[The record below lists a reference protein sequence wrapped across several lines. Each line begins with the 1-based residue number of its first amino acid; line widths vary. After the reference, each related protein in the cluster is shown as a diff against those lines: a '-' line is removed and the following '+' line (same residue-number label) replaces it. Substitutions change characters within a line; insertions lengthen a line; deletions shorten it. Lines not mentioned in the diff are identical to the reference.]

1 MIDVKIISK
10 PKNEGSTSAVNTGTT
25 AYGSMAVKE
34 AAHAAKA
41 DIAET
46 AKEAEHASK
55 ADHSL
60 EANHA
65 LVAETVKGGIE
76 KAKEADHAKEADN
89 SKEWSGHEFS
99 DWLDQ
104 PVKKGD
110 AVAFASVTSDDM
122 HSSDSDGNTSMTGKG
137 WTLKNVI
144 DETGRYSVLAVDN
157 IVVRKKLEAAELE
170 IHKKTYVG
178 AQMIASDWGHKILR
192 VDPIYFDYA
201 SGESSTIGLTL
212 FTLPVTVNG
221 VRRMVAFVGK
231 ELTATDT
238 RVELLGDGKGL
249 LNKELEQ
256 MSNAFKVYFCESDGT
271 TSVEDD
277 LVVGGMGQ
285 CQEFNVKERV
295 THNFTNTYYWGVC
308 VKHGVEDN
316 VLIGGHTIRCVYGV
330 FAHTTAKI
338 TLKSEAPRHAGK
350 TFTCYG
356 MEQAGCTFPVAGDD
370 MVGFGCADPRQD
382 ADRCNAIVI
391 ASKDGE
397 NSAPSVISY
406 SGIGRM
412 RGGKIHAAGAETIPD
427 YAGISEQYSIPD
439 GKDDSR
445 LDFRISRKKGNV
457 FKGDMYLKG
466 DNGEVRPVGD
476 TYMLGVSAPVVEH
489 GGTVSLSVYHVAGGK
504 AEKMTEA
511 AVRGKGLTLLLRRD
525 TGSTSALTGSWGTIG
540 WATLTTDNTDVHSV
554 TFDLKKGGDTLDS
567 ISVSVGKPQTEV
579 WRLMAVTELAE
590 TNYTIDKD
598 KYRAAYE
605 TVNGSGTAATDPTA
619 DAVFA
624 KTGNI
629 SLEYRILYQK
639 GDGEPKVFTTIA
651 DAQKATGKTLK
662 LTVTEFGTSD
672 QILGQYTNQD
682 GSAAATKLQKLC
694 FTDSSPVA
702 ATVAYVKVSFLAP
715 GGNQLDL
722 REVRMKLG
730 TNGAAEFNKQFLAYI
745 YYGTSGGGG
754 TQYANKRISTM
765 EKNYSELTKT
775 VKGHDGRLGLYDTK
789 IRETA
794 ECLSTEVSKRET
806 TDRNLGKLN
815 ESVSKISQS
824 ADENSTRVT
833 SLYTEGNLLWG
844 GDVRGMVKKQY
855 GVFTSDR
862 VSVKK
867 GLSYTVAARMW
878 LVAKKDYPT
887 QPAMDGHV
895 IHLYAFKP
903 DWSWQSD
910 HVFSYTRA
918 GTVIGRLMFTA
929 MEDMDVMVGIYE
941 QNGNG
946 GDPKAYGGVAVDW
959 VRMDMGDHIND
970 DVLTS
975 WSASAKDV
983 EAQNLIPDVN
993 FDDSTWKRTQ
1003 PDGATRE
1010 PVNEEIKE
1018 FNDSGLLSVYNDDY
1032 SYYGFR
1038 GVRLRRS
1045 GCRTTSS
1052 NGLRYYIP
1060 FRGEGDYTLAAMVK
1074 DLGDVTLDES
1084 VWIQM
1089 YPCGEDRKRNGNGA
1103 MFSLGSGN
1111 ATGGYI
1117 PLSVTHRFADSE
1129 KNSNGESVKTFWIE
1143 VRVLLLKNGDVVVSR
1158 LSLAKNPTPIH
1169 WNANVIGES
1178 AGRQQALESY
1188 TQQRAGSIEAGIRQG
1203 LRSVGFNMDSS
1214 TWTVNTW
1221 GDRFAWYANKGDATR
1236 NDLSKAVMYVDSQTN
1251 TLHVKGYV
1259 EATGGKIGELELV
1272 SDGGVTFERS
1282 KDSSGKYIEK
1292 SRSVLSSRSITFYEQ
1307 HSDGRFSIVD
1317 PVSWI
1322 IKNQSDADH
1331 PGKGLQSVKMEGYS
1345 YMIPG
1350 HSVEL
1355 GDNTTPTNWAK
1366 MTGMGIGYSTNGRA
1380 IAKVF
1385 QSGTGGLAMVCV
1397 AYGRINANGT
1407 FDADKQTQMALDYNC
1422 TVERV
1427 NKRDT
1432 GWYECTLRQTP
1443 HGLYTVFVRARVSS
1457 GGNVMYATLG
1467 AVSVYT
1473 FTVMTSDDSTR
1484 NDCDF
1489 EYFVVSFGGY

>member
-10 PKNEGSTSAVNTGTT
+10 PKNEGSTSAVNTGST
-25 AYGSMAVKE
+25 AYSSMAVKE

-46 AKEAEHASK
+46 AKEAAHARV
-55 ADHSL
+55 ADS
-60 EANHA
+60 
-65 LVAETVKGGIE
+65 VKGSIE

-89 SKEWSGHEFS
+89 SRQWDGHEFS
-99 DWLDQ
+99 GWLDQ
-104 PVKKGD
+104 PVRKSD
-110 AVAFASVTSDDM
+110 AVTFASVTSDDM
-122 HSSDSDGNTSMTGKG
+122 HSSDSDGSTSMTGKG
-137 WTLKNVI
+137 WTLKNVK
-144 DETGRYSVLAVDN
+144 DATGTYSVLAVDN

-178 AQMIASDWGHKILR
+178 AQMTAGDWGHKILR
-192 VDPIYFDYA
+192 VDPIYYDYT
-201 SGESSTIGLTL
+201 SGEASAIDLTL
-212 FTLPVTVNG
+212 FTLPVTVDG

-231 ELTATDT
+231 SLTATET

-295 THNFTNTYYWGVC
+295 THSFTNTYYWGVC
-308 VKHGVEDN
+308 VKHGIEDN
-316 VLIGGHTIRCVYGV
+316 VLIGGHSIRCVYGV

-338 TLKSEAPRHAGK
+338 TLKSEAPGHAGK

-370 MVGFGCADPRQD
+370 MVGFGCADPWQD

-412 RGGKIHAAGAETIPD
+412 RGGRIHAVSTDAIPD
-427 YAGISEQYSIPD
+427 YADISEQYSIPD

-445 LDFRISRKKGNV
+445 LDFRISKKKGNV
-457 FKGDMYLKG
+457 FKGDVYLKG
-466 DNGEVRPVGD
+466 DNGDVRPVGD

-489 GGTVSLSVYHVAGGK
+489 GGTVSLSVYHVTGGK
-504 AEKMTEA
+504 AAKMTEA
-511 AVRGKGLTLLLRRD
+511 AVKEKGLTLLLRRD
-525 TGSTSALTGSWGTIG
+525 TGSKSALTGSWSTIG
-540 WATLTTDNTDVHSV
+540 WATLTTNSTDVHSV
-554 TFDLKKGGDTLDS
+554 TFDLKNGDDTLDS

-590 TNYTIDKD
+590 TDYTIDKD
-598 KYRAAYE
+598 KYKAAYE
-605 TVNGSGTAATDPTA
+605 AVNGSGTAATDPTA
-619 DAVFA
+619 DAVFVKA
-624 KTGNI
+624 GNI

-672 QILGQYTNQD
+672 QILGQYTSQD
-682 GSAAATKLQKLC
+682 GTAAATKLQKLY

-702 ATVAYVKVSFLAP
+702 ATVSYVKVSFLDP

-730 TNGAAEFNKQFLAYI
+730 TNGVAEFNKQFLSYI

-754 TQYANKRISTM
+754 TQYTNKRISTM

-775 VKGHDGRLGLYDTK
+775 VKGHDGRLGLYETK

-794 ECLSTEVSKRET
+794 EGLSTEVSKRET

-824 ADENSTRVT
+824 ADEISTRVA

-844 GDVRGMVKKQY
+844 GDVRGMVRKQY
-855 GVFTSDR
+855 EVLRSAR
-862 VSVKK
+862 ISVKK
-867 GLSYTVAARMW
+867 GLSYTVTARMW
-878 LVAKKDYPT
+878 LTAKSGYPA

-910 HVFSYTRA
+910 QVFSYTRA
-918 GTVIGRLMFTA
+918 GTVIDRLMFTA
-929 MEDMDVMVGIYE
+929 VEDMDVMVGIYE

-959 VRMDMGDHIND
+959 VRVDMGDHINE

-993 FDDSTWKRTQ
+993 FEDSTWKKTT

-1010 PVNEEIKE
+1010 RVSDEIE
-1018 FNDSGLLSVYNDDY
+1018 NFNDSGLLSVYDDDL
-1032 SYYGFR
+1032 SYYGFN

-1045 GCRTTSS
+1045 GYGTTSS

-1060 FRGEGDYTLAAMVK
+1060 FRGDGDYTLTAMVK
-1074 DLGDVTLDES
+1074 DLGNVTLDEG

-1089 YPCGEDRKRNGNGA
+1089 YPCGEDKKRNGNGA

-1158 LSLAKNPTPIH
+1158 LSLAKNPTAIH
-1169 WNANVIGES
+1169 WNANAIGES

-1259 EATGGKIGELELV
+1259 EATGGKIGGLKLAD
-1272 SDGGVTFERS
+1272 DGLYQGGSTSRRYAYYAI
-1282 KDSSGKYIEK
+1282 DSLYLRGMRASRNNSTVYQIKFGW
-1292 SRSVLSSRSITFYEQ
+1292 RSVDNA
-1307 HSDGRFSIVD
+1307 DGTISPKD
-1317 PVSWI
+1317 MGY
-1322 IKNQSDADH
+1322 ADH
-1331 PGKGLQSVKMEGYS
+1331 GLNGAVEFIRTTKGNTSYVNLRSRGATETGDGAAYEGTNECALGVRCGDSTTGYGYGFINIGMLATHRITELLGEGKISTKLKTEGIYIADAGITITLPDDPQPGTRITVLQNTLSKVIFNGNGYRFKQGTSISPGYEANSDKNGQWNYFIFDGTFWECS
-1345 YMIPG
+1345 Y
-1350 HSVEL
+1350 V
-1355 GDNTTPTNWAK
+1355 
-1366 MTGMGIGYSTNGRA
+1366 
-1380 IAKVF
+1380 
-1385 QSGTGGLAMVCV
+1385 QSGNM
-1397 AYGRINANGT
+1397 
-1407 FDADKQTQMALDYNC
+1407 
-1422 TVERV
+1422 
-1427 NKRDT
+1427 
-1432 GWYECTLRQTP
+1432 W
-1443 HGLYTVFVRARVSS
+1443 
-1457 GGNVMYATLG
+1457 
-1467 AVSVYT
+1467 
-1473 FTVMTSDDSTR
+1473 
-1484 NDCDF
+1484 
-1489 EYFVVSFGGY
+1489 

>member
-10 PKNEGSTSAVNTGTT
+10 PKNEGSTSAVNTGST

-55 ADHSL
+55 TDHAL

-65 LVAETVKGGIE
+65 LVAETVKGEIE

-122 HSSDSDGNTSMTGKG
+122 HSSDSDGSTSMTGKG
-137 WTLKNVI
+137 WTLRNVR
-144 DETGRYSVLAVDN
+144 DETGSYSVLAVDN

-170 IHKKTYVG
+170 IHRKTYVG
-178 AQMIASDWGHKILR
+178 AQQIASDWGHKILR
-192 VDPIYFDYA
+192 VDPVNMDYET
-201 SGESSTIGLTL
+201 GEVSSLSGLTL
-212 FTLPVTVNG
+212 FTLPVTVDG
-221 VRRMVAFVGK
+221 VERPVAFVGRALSDT
-231 ELTATDT
+231 ET
-238 RVELLGDGKGL
+238 RVELLGDGKGV
-249 LNKELEQ
+249 LNRELETTA
-256 MSNAFKVYFCESDGT
+256 NAFKVYFCESDGT
-271 TSVEDD
+271 ASIEDD
-277 LVVGGMGQ
+277 LVVGAMGQ

-295 THNFTNTYYWGVC
+295 THNFKNTYYWGVC

-316 VLIGGHTIRCVYGV
+316 VMIRDKATKCVYGV
-330 FAHTTAKI
+330 FVHTTKLI
-338 TLKSEAPRHAGK
+338 TLTSEVSKK

-356 MEQAGCTFPVAGDD
+356 MEMDKCTFPVAGDD
-370 MVGFGCADPRQD
+370 MVAFGCADPWQD
-382 ADRCNAIVI
+382 ADRCNAII
-391 ASKDGE
+391 TASKDGE
-397 NSAPSVISY
+397 KSAPSVIAY
-406 SGIGRM
+406 SGIGRK
-412 RGGKIHAAGAETIPD
+412 RGGAVIGELAADAACPA
-427 YAGISEQYSIPD
+427 YAGIGEQYSIPSA
-439 GKDDSR
+439 KDDSR
-445 LDFRISRKKGNV
+445 LDFRISKRKGNV
-457 FKGDMYLKG
+457 FKGEMYLKG

-794 ECLSTEVSKRET
+794 EGLSTEVSKRET

-824 ADENSTRVT
+824 ADEISTRVT

-946 GDPKAYGGVAVDW
+946 GDPKTYGGVAVDW

-1169 WNANVIGES
+1169 WNANAIGES

-1292 SRSVLSSRSITFYEQ
+1292 SRSVMSSRSITFYEQ

-1331 PGKGLQSVKMEGYS
+1331 PGKGLQSVKMKGYS

>member
-10 PKNEGSTSAVNTGTT
+10 PKNEGSTSAVNTGST
-25 AYGSMAVKE
+25 AYSSMAVKE

-46 AKEAEHASK
+46 AKEA
-55 ADHSL
+55 D
-60 EANHA
+60 HA
-65 LVAETVKGGIE
+65 LVAETVKGSIE
-76 KAKEADHAKEADN
+76 KAKEADHAKETDN
-89 SKEWSGHEFS
+89 SRQWSGNEFS
-99 DWLDQ
+99 SWLDQ
-104 PVKKGD
+104 PVRKSD
-110 AVAFASVTSDDM
+110 AVTFASVTSDDM
-122 HSSDSDGNTSMTGKG
+122 HSSDSDGSTSMTGKG
-137 WTLKNVI
+137 WTLKNVK
-144 DETGRYSVLAVDN
+144 DATGTYSVLAVDN

-178 AQMIASDWGHKILR
+178 AQMTAGDWGHKILR
-192 VDPIYFDYA
+192 VDPIYYDYTSCEA
-201 SGESSTIGLTL
+201 RAIGLTL
-212 FTLPVTVNG
+212 FTLPVTVDG

-231 ELTATDT
+231 SLTATET

-308 VKHGVEDN
+308 VKHGIEDN
-316 VLIGGHTIRCVYGV
+316 VLIGGHSIRCVYGV

-338 TLKSEAPRHAGK
+338 TLKSEAPGHAGK

-370 MVGFGCADPRQD
+370 MVGFGCADPWQN

-412 RGGKIHAAGAETIPD
+412 RGGRIHAVSTDAVPD
-427 YAGISEQYSIPD
+427 YADISEQYSIPD

-445 LDFRISRKKGNV
+445 LDFRISKKKGNV
-457 FKGDMYLKG
+457 FKGDVFLKG
-466 DNGEVRPVGD
+466 DNGDVRPVGD

-489 GGTVSLSVYHVAGGK
+489 GGTVSLSVYHVTGGK
-504 AEKMTEA
+504 AAKMTEA
-511 AVRGKGLTLLLRRD
+511 AVKEKGLTLLLRRD
-525 TGSTSALTGSWGTIG
+525 IGSKSALTGSWSTIG
-540 WATLTTDNTDVHSV
+540 WATLTTNSTDVHSV
-554 TFDLKKGGDTLDS
+554 TFDLKKGDDTLDS

-590 TNYTIDKD
+590 TDYTIDKD
-598 KYRAAYE
+598 KYKAAYE
-605 TVNGSGTAATDPTA
+605 AVNGSGTAATDPTA
-619 DAVFA
+619 DAVFVKA
-624 KTGNI
+624 GNI

-662 LTVTEFGTSD
+662 LAVTEFGTSD
-672 QILGQYTNQD
+672 QILGQYTSQD
-682 GSAAATKLQKLC
+682 GTVAATKLQKLC
-694 FTDSSPVA
+694 FADSSPVA
-702 ATVAYVKVSFLAP
+702 ATVSYVKVSFLDP

-730 TNGAAEFNKQFLAYI
+730 TNGVAEFNKQFLSYI

-775 VKGHDGRLGLYDTK
+775 VKGHDGRLGLYETK

-794 ECLSTEVSKRET
+794 EGLDAEVRARKI
-806 TDRNLGKLN
+806 TDNKLGKMD
-815 ESVSKISQS
+815 EDVSKISQR
-824 ADENSTRVT
+824 ATEISTRVT

-867 GLSYTVAARMW
+867 GLSYTVATRMW

-895 IHLYAFKP
+895 IHLYVFKP
-903 DWSWQSD
+903 DWSWQKSQ
-910 HVFSYTRA
+910 VFSYTRA
-918 GTVIGRLMFTA
+918 GTVIDYLMFTA
-929 MEDMDVMVGIYE
+929 EEDMDVQIGIYE
-941 QNGNG
+941 QDDK
-946 GDPKAYGGVAVDW
+946 GDDAKVYGGVAVDW
-959 VRMDMGDHIND
+959 VRMDMGNQKQ
-970 DVLTS
+970 TR
-975 WSASAKDV
+975 WSAAAKDV

-1010 PVNEEIKE
+1010 QVNEEIKD
-1018 FNDSGLLSVYNDDY
+1018 FNDSGLLGVYNDDY

-1045 GCRTTSS
+1045 GCRTTSN

-1060 FRGEGDYTLAAMVK
+1060 FRGEGDYTLTAMVK
-1074 DLGDVTLDES
+1074 DLNGVTLDEG

-1089 YPCGEDRKRNGNGA
+1089 YPCGEDKKRNGSGS

-1117 PLSVTHRFADSE
+1117 PLSVTRRFADSE
-1129 KNSNGESVKTFWIE
+1129 TNSSGALVKTFWIE

-1169 WNANVIGES
+1169 WNANAIGES

-1259 EATGGKIGELELV
+1259 EATGGKIGGLKLAD
-1272 SDGGVTFERS
+1272 DGLYQGGSTS
-1282 KDSSGKYIEK
+1282 KRYAYYAIDSLYLRGMRASRNNSTVYQIKFGW
-1292 SRSVLSSRSITFYEQ
+1292 RSVDNA
-1307 HSDGRFSIVD
+1307 DGTIS
-1317 PVSWI
+1317 P
-1322 IKNQSDADH
+1322 KGMGYADH
-1331 PGKGLQSVKMEGYS
+1331 GLNGAVEFIRTTKGNTSYVNLRSRGATETGDGAAYEGTNECALGVRCGDSTTGYGYGFINIGMLATHRVTELLGEGKISTKLKTEGIYIADAGITITLPDDPQPGTRITVLQNTPRKVIFNGNGYRFKHGTSISPGYEANSDKNGQWNYFIFDGTFWECS
-1345 YMIPG
+1345 Y
-1350 HSVEL
+1350 V
-1355 GDNTTPTNWAK
+1355 
-1366 MTGMGIGYSTNGRA
+1366 
-1380 IAKVF
+1380 
-1385 QSGTGGLAMVCV
+1385 QSGNM
-1397 AYGRINANGT
+1397 
-1407 FDADKQTQMALDYNC
+1407 
-1422 TVERV
+1422 
-1427 NKRDT
+1427 
-1432 GWYECTLRQTP
+1432 W
-1443 HGLYTVFVRARVSS
+1443 
-1457 GGNVMYATLG
+1457 
-1467 AVSVYT
+1467 
-1473 FTVMTSDDSTR
+1473 
-1484 NDCDF
+1484 
-1489 EYFVVSFGGY
+1489 

>member
-10 PKNEGSTSAVNTGTT
+10 PKNEGSTSAVNTGST
-25 AYGSMAVKE
+25 AYSSMAVKE

-46 AKEAEHASK
+46 AKEADHAAE
-55 ADHSL
+55 AD
-60 EANHA
+60 HA
-65 LVAETVKGGIE
+65 LVAETVKGSIE

-89 SKEWSGHEFS
+89 SRQWGGHEFS

-104 PVKKGD
+104 PVRKSD
-110 AVAFASVTSDDM
+110 AVTFASVTSDDM
-122 HSSDSDGNTSMTGKG
+122 HSSDSDGSTSMTGKG
-137 WTLKNVI
+137 WTLRNVS
-144 DETGRYSVLAVDN
+144 DETGSYSVLAVDN

-178 AQMIASDWGHKILR
+178 AQMIAGDWGHKILR
-192 VDPIYFDYA
+192 VDPIYYDYT
-201 SGESSTIGLTL
+201 SGEARAIGLTL
-212 FTLPVTVNG
+212 FTLPVTVDG

-231 ELTATDT
+231 SLTATET

-308 VKHGVEDN
+308 VKHGIEDN
-316 VLIGGHTIRCVYGV
+316 VLIGGHSIRCVYGI
-330 FAHTTAKI
+330 FSHTTAKI
-338 TLKSEAPRHAGK
+338 TLKSEAPGHAGK

-382 ADRCNAIVI
+382 ADRCNGIII

-412 RGGKIHAAGAETIPD
+412 RGGRIHAVSTDAIPD
-427 YAGISEQYSIPD
+427 YADISEQYSIPD

-445 LDFRISRKKGNV
+445 LDFRISKKKGNV
-457 FKGDMYLKG
+457 FKGDVFLKG
-466 DNGEVRPVGD
+466 DNGDVRPVGD

-504 AEKMTEA
+504 AAKMTEA
-511 AVRGKGLTLLLRRD
+511 AVKEKGLTLLLRRD

-540 WATLTTDNTDVHSV
+540 WATLTMNSTDVHSV
-554 TFDLKKGGDTLDS
+554 TFDLKKGDDTLDS

-590 TNYTIDKD
+590 TDYTIDKD
-598 KYRAAYE
+598 KYKAAYE

-619 DAVFA
+619 DAVFV

-651 DAQKATGKTLK
+651 DAQKTTGKTLK

-672 QILGQYTNQD
+672 QILGQYTSQD
-682 GSAAATKLQKLC
+682 GTAAATKLQKLC

-702 ATVAYVKVSFLAP
+702 ATVAYVKVSFLDP

-730 TNGAAEFNKQFLAYI
+730 TNGVAEFNKKFLAYI

-794 ECLSTEVSKRET
+794 EGLSTEVSKRET

-824 ADENSTRVT
+824 ADEISTRVT
-833 SLYTEGNLLWG
+833 SLYAEGNLLWG

-855 GVFTSDR
+855 GVFISNR

-867 GLSYTVAARMW
+867 GLSYTVTARMW
-878 LVAKKDYPT
+878 LTAKSGYPA

-903 DWSWQSD
+903 DWSWQSNQ
-910 HVFSYTRA
+910 VFSYTRA
-918 GTVIGRLMFTA
+918 GTVIDRLMFTA
-929 MEDMDVMVGIYE
+929 VEDMDVMVGIYE

-946 GDPKAYGGVAVDW
+946 DDPKVYGGVAVDW

-993 FDDSTWKRTQ
+993 FEDSTWKKTM

-1010 PVNEEIKE
+1010 RVSDDIKN
-1018 FNDSGLLSVYNDDY
+1018 FNDSGLLSVYGDDL
-1032 SYYGFR
+1032 SYYGFN

-1045 GCRTTSS
+1045 GYGTTSS

-1074 DLGDVTLDES
+1074 DLGDVTLDEG

-1089 YPCGEDRKRNGNGA
+1089 YPCGEDRKRNGDGT

-1111 ATGGYI
+1111 VTGGYI

-1129 KNSNGESVKTFWIE
+1129 KNSNGGSVKTFWIE
-1143 VRVLLLKNGDVVVSR
+1143 VRVLLLKNGDVAVSR
-1158 LSLAKNPTPIH
+1158 LSLAKNPTAVH
-1169 WNANVIGES
+1169 WNANALGGS

-1188 TQQRAGSIEAGIRQG
+1188 TQQRAGYVESGIRQG

-1259 EATGGKIGELELV
+1259 EATGGKIGGLKLAD
-1272 SDGGVTFERS
+1272 DGLYQGGSTS
-1282 KDSSGKYIEK
+1282 KRYAYYAIDSLYLRGMRASRNNSTVYQIKFGW
-1292 SRSVLSSRSITFYEQ
+1292 RSVDNA
-1307 HSDGRFSIVD
+1307 DGTISPKD
-1317 PVSWI
+1317 MGY
-1322 IKNQSDADH
+1322 ADH
-1331 PGKGLQSVKMEGYS
+1331 GLNGAVEFIRTTKGNTSYVNLRSRGATETGDGAAYEGTNECALGVRCGDSTTGYGYGFINIGMLATHRVTELLGEGKINTKLKTEGIYIADAGITITMPDNPQPGTRITVLQNTPNKVIFNGNGYKFKQGTSVSPGYEANSDKDGQWNYFVFDGTFWECS
-1345 YMIPG
+1345 Y
-1350 HSVEL
+1350 V
-1355 GDNTTPTNWAK
+1355 
-1366 MTGMGIGYSTNGRA
+1366 
-1380 IAKVF
+1380 
-1385 QSGTGGLAMVCV
+1385 QSGNM
-1397 AYGRINANGT
+1397 
-1407 FDADKQTQMALDYNC
+1407 
-1422 TVERV
+1422 
-1427 NKRDT
+1427 
-1432 GWYECTLRQTP
+1432 W
-1443 HGLYTVFVRARVSS
+1443 
-1457 GGNVMYATLG
+1457 
-1467 AVSVYT
+1467 
-1473 FTVMTSDDSTR
+1473 
-1484 NDCDF
+1484 
-1489 EYFVVSFGGY
+1489 

>member
-10 PKNEGSTSAVNTGTT
+10 PKNEGSTSAVNTGST

-55 ADHSL
+55 ADQAL

-89 SKEWSGHEFS
+89 SKQWSGHEFS

-144 DETGRYSVLAVDN
+144 DETGSYSVLAVDN

-238 RVELLGDGKGL
+238 RVELLGDGNGL

-256 MSNAFKVYFCESDGT
+256 VANAFKVYFCESDGT
-271 TSVEDD
+271 ASIEDD
-277 LVVGGMGQ
+277 LVVGAMGQ
-285 CQEFNVKERV
+285 CQEFNVTDRV
-295 THNFTNTYYWGVC
+295 THNFTNSYYWGVC

-316 VLIGGHTIRCVYGV
+316 VQIGGHSMRCVYGI
-330 FAHTTAKI
+330 FAHTTEKI
-338 TLKSEAPRHAGK
+338 TLTTEAPGHEGK

-370 MVGFGCADPRQD
+370 MVGFGCADPWQD

-397 NSAPSVISY
+397 KSAPSVTAY

-412 RGGKIHAAGAETIPD
+412 RGGSIVGELAADSACPA
-427 YAGISEQYSIPD
+427 YAGIEEQYSVPSA
-439 GKDDSR
+439 KDDSR
-445 LDFRISRKKGNV
+445 LDFRVSRKKGNV
-457 FKGDMYLKG
+457 FKGDLYFIGSSEPL
-466 DNGEVRPVGD
+466 RPMTD
-476 TYMLGVSAPVVEH
+476 LYMLGISTSVVPYQGSLGLKVYHMTRSKTETMNPEQVAKNKLWLRISRD
-489 GGTVSLSVYHVAGGK
+489 GRNTYKKLDIWSTISQNANSWGAISWSTLTGDDTTVSSV
-504 AEKMTEA
+504 
-511 AVRGKGLTLLLRRD
+511 
-525 TGSTSALTGSWGTIG
+525 II
-540 WATLTTDNTDVHSV
+540 
-554 TFDLKKGGDTLDS
+554 DLIFVGEIVD
-567 ISVSVGKPQTEV
+567 SVSVSLGKEETEVPAQTEV
-579 WRLMAVTELAE
+579 WRLVPVKELAE
-590 TNYTIDKD
+590 VNYDINKENYSNYAESGETGDDTID
-598 KYRAAYE
+598 RIF
-605 TVNGSGTAATDPTA
+605 V
-619 DAVFA
+619 
-624 KTGNI
+624 KTGI
-629 SLEYRILYQK
+629 VSLEYRILFQK
-639 GDGEPKVFTTIA
+639 GDEATKVFTTLA
-651 DAQKATGKTLK
+651 DAQNATGKTLK
-662 LTVTEFGTSD
+662 LTVTEFGAND
-672 QILGQYTNQD
+672 QRLGQYTDQD
-682 GSAAATKLQKLC
+682 GTPVATHLQSLY
-694 FTDSSPVA
+694 FTDSSSVA
-702 ATVAYVKVSFLAP
+702 SAAAYVKVNLLGP
-715 GGNQLDL
+715 NGNQLDL

-730 TNGAAEFNKQFLAYI
+730 TNGVAEFNKKFLSYI
-745 YYGTSGGGG
+745 YYGTDSGKPGIRYVNKHVSDMKQ
-754 TQYANKRISTM
+754 TVDSFEKWKEDANGKIDANTANIKKTADGLSAEVESLKT
-765 EKNYSELTKT
+765 KDSELE
-775 VKGHDGRLGLYDTK
+775 D
-789 IRETA
+789 
-794 ECLSTEVSKRET
+794 
-806 TDRNLGKLN
+806 N
-815 ESVSKISQS
+815 VSKISQR
-824 ADENSTRVT
+824 ATEISTRVT
-833 SLYTEGNLLWG
+833 SLYTEGNILWG

-855 GVFTSDR
+855 GVFTSNR

-895 IHLYAFKP
+895 IHLYVFKP
-903 DWSWQSD
+903 DWSWQKSQ
-910 HVFSYTRA
+910 VFSYTRA
-918 GTVIGRLMFTA
+918 GTVIDYLMFTA
-929 MEDMDVMVGIYE
+929 EEDMDVQIGIYE
-941 QNGNG
+941 QDDK
-946 GDPKAYGGVAVDW
+946 GDDAKVYGGVAVDW
-959 VRMDMGDHIND
+959 VRMDMGNQKQ
-970 DVLTS
+970 TS
-975 WSASAKDV
+975 WSAAAKDV

-993 FDDSTWKRTQ
+993 FDDSTWKRTL

-1045 GCRTTSS
+1045 GCRTTSD

-1074 DLGDVTLDES
+1074 DLNGVTLDEG

-1089 YPCGEDRKRNGNGA
+1089 YPCGEDKKRNGSGS

-1117 PLSVTHRFADSE
+1117 PLSVTRRFADSE
-1129 KNSNGESVKTFWIE
+1129 TNSSGALVKTFWIE
-1143 VRVLLLKNGDVVVSR
+1143 VRVLLLQNGDVVVSR
-1158 LSLAKNPTPIH
+1158 MSLARNSTAIH
-1169 WNANVIGES
+1169 WNANALGDTAS
-1178 AGRQQALESY
+1178 RQQALESY

-1203 LRSVGFNMDSS
+1203 LKSVGFNMDGA

-1221 GDRFAWYANKGDATR
+1221 GDRFAWFANKDDADAAVKSEDMSR
-1236 NDLSKAVMYVDSQTN
+1236 AVMYIDSATG
-1251 TLHVKGYV
+1251 TLHVRGYV
-1259 EATGGKIGELELV
+1259 EATGGRFNGTVMANLLYGGTKEIVFSQIMREYTIDPKTEPATMYFVNNHYNYNGNFFKLPKASDYDGLEV
-1272 SDGGVTFERS
+1272 SIFCKRNFPETRVSVDAYKV
-1282 KDSSGKYIEK
+1282 YVICAEK
-1292 SRSVLSSRSITFYEQ
+1292 SDDFFVKQNLATVLKSGASSLNDT
-1307 HSDGRFSIVD
+1307 
-1317 PVSWI
+1317 
-1322 IKNQSDADH
+1322 KN
-1331 PGKGLQSVKMEGYS
+1331 
-1345 YMIPG
+1345 
-1350 HSVEL
+1350 
-1355 GDNTTPTNWAK
+1355 
-1366 MTGMGIGYSTNGRA
+1366 
-1380 IAKVF
+1380 
-1385 QSGTGGLAMVCV
+1385 V
-1397 AYGRINANGT
+1397 A
-1407 FDADKQTQMALDYNC
+1407 
-1422 TVERV
+1422 TVEEKWINYTNYV
-1427 NKRDT
+1427 GTSVMIQPNTLVKFKSIGGAWYAIEGLFT
-1432 GWYECTLRQTP
+1432 GE
-1443 HGLYTVFVRARVSS
+1443 
-1457 GGNVMYATLG
+1457 
-1467 AVSVYT
+1467 
-1473 FTVMTSDDSTR
+1473 
-1484 NDCDF
+1484 
-1489 EYFVVSFGGY
+1489 